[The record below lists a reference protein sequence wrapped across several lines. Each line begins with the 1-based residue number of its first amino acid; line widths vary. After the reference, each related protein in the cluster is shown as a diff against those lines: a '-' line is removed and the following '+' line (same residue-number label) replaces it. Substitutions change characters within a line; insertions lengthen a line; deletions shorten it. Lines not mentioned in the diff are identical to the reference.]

1 MNEVPPPRL
10 YPHIHYITKSIRSP
24 IQMIRIRC
32 PNHLAWPQVYKIK
45 HSGMQTVKQ
54 DICERMGRSQELSEF
69 QRGTVIGCHLCN
81 KSSREISSLLNI
93 PQSTVS
99 SIITKWKRLGT
110 TATQPRSGRPRKVTE
125 RGQRMLKRIVQRGR
139 RLSAQSIA
147 TELQTSCDLQISPS
161 TVRRELHGMGF
172 HGRAAA
178 AKPHITK
185 CNAKRRMQWCKARRH
200 WPLEQWRRVLWSDES
215 RFSIWQS
222 DGRVWVW
229 RLPGERYISDRI
241 VPTVKF
247 GGGGIMVWGCF
258 SGAGLGPLVPVK
270 GTLNASGYQNI
281 LDNSMLPT
289 LWEQF
294 GAGPFL
300 FQHDCAPVH
309 KARSIKTWMTESGVD
324 ELDWPAQSPDLNPI
338 EHLWDEL
345 ERRLRARPS
354 RPTSVCDLT
363 NALLEEWSKIPINT
377 LLNLVDSLP
386 RRVEAVIAAKGGPTS
401 Y

>member
-1 MNEVPPPRL
+1 MVITMVVLIDHFPPRSL
-10 YPHIHYITKSIRSP
+10 TEPDFIFFNMQLETDLAQSIQWKSAACQNELHYITKSIRSP

-32 PNHLAWPQVYKIK
+32 PNPLAWPQVYK
-45 HSGMQTVKQ
+45 
-54 DICERMGRSQELSEF
+54 
-69 QRGTVIGCHLCN
+69 
-81 KSSREISSLLNI
+81 
-93 PQSTVS
+93 
-99 SIITKWKRLGT
+99 
-110 TATQPRSGRPRKVTE
+110 
-125 RGQRMLKRIVQRGR
+125 VQRG
-139 RLSAQSIA
+139 LSAQSIA

-161 TVRRELHGMGF
+161 TVRRELHRMGF

-200 WPLEQWRRVLWSDES
+200 WPLEQWRHVLWSDES

-222 DGRVWVW
+222 DGRVW
-229 RLPGERYISDRI
+229 RLPGERYISDCI

-258 SGAGLGPLVPVK
+258 SGAGLSPLVPVK

-354 RPTSVCDLT
+354 PPTSVCDLT
-363 NALLEEWSKIPINT
+363 NALLEEWSKILINT
-377 LLNLVDSLP
+377 LLNLVDSLT